1 MTTALTPTKTC
12 ERCGGRSERV
22 TTLPKSPAAPGYD
35 VYECLECND
44 IEWVP
49 QGLASR
55 VSSHNSFFP
64 LDLGQRERN

>member
-22 TTLPKSPAAPGYD
+22 TTFPKSSAAPGYD

-44 IEWVP
+44 IEWVS
-49 QGLASR
+49 QGLDSPSAAKG
-55 VSSHNSFFP
+55 SFFS
-64 LDLGQRERN
+64 

>member
-1 MTTALTPTKTC
+1 MTALTPTKTC

-22 TTLPKSPAAPGYD
+22 TTLPKSSAAPGYD

-49 QGLASR
+49 Q
-55 VSSHNSFFP
+55 VSTVEEAATIRSFP
-64 LDLGQRERN
+64 LLGQHQRN